1 VVFTAVVFAAVD
13 RSMTHGINTYCIPTL
28 VLFHAFNVHKR
39 WRDTLTL
46 VTGTYDF
53 TVNCS

>member
-1 VVFTAVVFAAVD
+1 
-13 RSMTHGINTYCIPTL
+13 MTPGINTYCIPTL
-28 VLFHAFNVHKR
+28 VLFHAFNVYKC

-46 VTGTYDF
+46 VTGTYDY